1 MKLDKNNSIG
11 RYRGIIFITAFVGLC
26 ILGKALRT
34 MLPPKSEYWMEVSK
48 RFTKANIPVQ
58 AARGNLLGCDGQI
71 LVGTLPKYR
80 LLMDFRVADP
90 DSASKAR
97 TIAWR
102 DSAFAVC
109 ADSIAIGLAN
119 IFPEYDAKWFR
130 QRLADG
136 KKRGKFAYRIYPGYA
151 SYIQY
156 KECLKLPMLRESS
169 LKSGFHVEE
178 ILQRHKPYGS
188 LASRTL
194 GDLYRDSDR
203 AKCGLELSFDSILR
217 GTPGSSHRTKLRGAW
232 HTYIDQEPVD
242 GHDLMTTIDI
252 ELQDVV
258 DRALRKKLMEKEVN
272 GELGIAVVMEVK
284 TGDVKAIANLTRAGD
299 GKYYEMKNNAV
310 SDLMEPGSTFKTAS
324 IMVALE
330 DGKITKDSRVDTGNG
345 IYRMHGSNMKDHN
358 WHHGGYGELTVS
370 GVLEYSS
377 NIGVSRLID
386 DAYHDDPD
394 AFVRG
399 LNREGVGLEL
409 NLPFVGAGEPWV
421 RHPVKQGR
429 FWKNWSNTALAW
441 MSIGYET
448 MLPPI
453 STLTFYNA
461 IANNGCMVKP
471 RFVTAE
477 LNEGHVVREY
487 PTEVIKQSIC
497 KPSTLADIQE
507 ILEKVVSQGLG
518 KKAGN
523 GGKYFKVSGKT
534 GTAMIA
540 SGSGGGYRSGTPRY
554 MVSFCGYF
562 PSEAPRYSCIVCI
575 VKRGLPASGGGQ
587 AGPVFSEISQYIMS
601 KGVYREP
608 SEAAD
613 SNSVYV
619 PRVANGNVEQTRT
632 LVKKMGLDT
641 DEIAESKTDTM
652 PANKV
657 PDVRGMAAS
666 EAVYSLQ
673 QRGLKVK
680 LNGIGLVKEQSIAP
694 ASPVTKGSTITL
706 TLHE

>member
-1 MKLDKNNSIG
+1 MKPDKNNSIG
-11 RYRGIIFITAFVGLC
+11 RYKAIIAIMGLVGLF
-26 ILGKALRT
+26 ILGTALRT
-34 MLPPKSEYWMEVSK
+34 MLPPRSEYWAEVSK
-48 RFTKANIPVQ
+48 RFTKSNIPVP

-97 TIAWR
+97 TEQWR
-102 DSAFAVC
+102 DTMFWAKL
-109 ADSIAIGLAN
+109 DSISAGLAR
-119 IFPEYDAKWFR
+119 IFPEHDAQWFR
-130 QRLADG
+130 RRLIDG
-136 KKRGKFAYRIYPGYA
+136 KKRGRWAYRIYPGYA

-156 KECLKLPMLRESS
+156 RECLKLPMLRESS

-217 GTPGSSHRTKLRGAW
+217 GTPGSSHRTKLRGGW
-232 HTYIDQEPVD
+232 HTYVDQQPVD
-242 GHDLMTTIDI
+242 GHDLQTTIDI
-252 ELQDVV
+252 DLQDVV
-258 DRALRKKLMEKEVN
+258 ERSLRNKLMEKDVN

-330 DGKITKDSRVDTGNG
+330 DGKITKNTRVDTGSG
-345 IYRMHGSNMKDHN
+345 VYRMHGSNMKDHN
-358 WHHGGYGELTVS
+358 WHRGGYGELTVTQ
-370 GVLEYSS
+370 VLEYSS

-386 DAYHDDPD
+386 DAYHNDPD

-421 RHPVKQGR
+421 RHPKKEGR
-429 FWKNWSNTALAW
+429 FWTNWSKTALAW

-453 STLTFYNA
+453 STLTYYNA

-477 LNEGHVVREY
+477 LNEGRVVREF

-507 ILEKVVSQGLG
+507 ILEKVVSEGLG

-562 PSEAPRYSCIVCI
+562 PSEAPKYSCIVCI

-601 KGVYREP
+601 KGVYRAP

-613 SNSVYV
+613 TTSVFT
-619 PRVANGNVEQTRT
+619 PEVASGDHEATRS
-632 LVKKMGLDT
+632 LVKEMGLDT
-641 DEIAESKTDTM
+641 KQIGESQPDTTSIDQ
-652 PANKV
+652 V
-657 PDVRGMAAS
+657 PDVRGMGAS
-666 EAVYSLQ
+666 EAVYKLQ
-673 QRGLKVK
+673 ERGLKVK
-680 LNGIGLVKEQSIAP
+680 LNGCGLVHEQSLP
-694 ASPVTKGSTITL
+694 AGSPAKGKTITL
-706 TLHE
+706 TLKE

>member
-1 MKLDKNNSIG
+1 MKADKNNSIG
-11 RYRGIIFITAFVGLC
+11 RFKGIIALMAFAGIY
-26 ILGKALRT
+26 ILGTALHT
-34 MLPPKSEYWMEVSK
+34 MLPPRSEYWEEVSK
-48 RFTKANIPVQ
+48 RFTKANIPVP

-71 LVGTLPKYR
+71 LVGTLPKYK

-90 DSASKAR
+90 DSASKAK
-97 TIAWR
+97 TILWR
-102 DSAFAVC
+102 DSAFKENL
-109 ADSIAIGLAN
+109 DSMAIGLAG
-119 IFPEYDAKWFR
+119 IFPEYDASWFKK
-130 QRLADG
+130 RLEEG
-136 KKRGKFAYRIYPGYA
+136 KRRGKFSYRIYPGYA

-156 KECLKLPMLRESS
+156 KECLKLPMLREST

-217 GTPGSSHRTKLRGAW
+217 GTLGSSHRTKLRGGW
-232 HTYIDQEPVD
+232 HTYIDKQPVD

-252 ELQDVV
+252 NLQDVV
-258 DRALRKKLMEKEVN
+258 ERVLRNKLMEKDVN

-284 TGDVKAIANLTRAGD
+284 TGDIKAIANLTRAGD

-330 DGKITKDSRVDTGNG
+330 DGKITKNTRVETGNG

-358 WHHGGYGELTVS
+358 WHRGGYGELTVS
-370 GVLEYSS
+370 QVLEFSS

-386 DAYHDDPD
+386 DAYHDDPE

-409 NLPFVGAGEPWV
+409 KLPFVGAGEPWV
-421 RHPVKQGR
+421 RHPQKEGR
-429 FWKNWSNTALAW
+429 FWKNWSKTALAW

-477 LNEGHVVREY
+477 LDEGHIVREY
-487 PTEVIKQSIC
+487 PTEILKQSIC
-497 KPSTLADIQE
+497 KPSTLADIQD
-507 ILEKVVSQGLG
+507 ILEKVVSQGVG
-518 KKAGN
+518 QKAGN

-562 PSEAPRYSCIVCI
+562 PSEAPKYSCIVCI

-601 KGVYREP
+601 KGMYREP
-608 SEAAD
+608 REAAD
-613 SNSVYV
+613 SNSVYT
-619 PRVANGNVEQTRT
+619 PQVALGNTEQTRT
-632 LVKKMGLDT
+632 LVRKMGLNPRDIKENHPDT
-641 DEIAESKTDTM
+641 VPM
-652 PANKV
+652 NKV
-657 PDVRGMAAS
+657 PDVTGMGAS
-666 EAVYSLQ
+666 EAVYKLQ

-680 LNGIGLVKEQSIAP
+680 LQGVGLVKEQNMPPGTLI
-694 ASPVTKGSTITL
+694 TKGRTITL
-706 TLHE
+706 TLKE